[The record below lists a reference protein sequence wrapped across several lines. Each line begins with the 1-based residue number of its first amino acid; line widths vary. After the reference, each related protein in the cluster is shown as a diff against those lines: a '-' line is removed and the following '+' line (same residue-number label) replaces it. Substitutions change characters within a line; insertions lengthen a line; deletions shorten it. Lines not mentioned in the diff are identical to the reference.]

1 MQFYDFIVQYEY
13 NIGTEVFMK
22 KLLNFIFIITLIYFV
37 HLQNIRI
44 ATLEASLTQMEQ
56 VLDTVTSQQTSISLL
71 EDKQNVANILPNVI
85 KSVVGLRVEAT
96 IRQQTWF
103 GERNTRVAGTGSG
116 FFVTNDGYLITNAH
130 VVENAFQNDMSTI
143 TAVLYDGTSLPATI
157 VKFDR
162 NLDLAVLKTNA
173 TVQGARFASSMRLG
187 EPVFAIGF
195 PLGFDLSLSITSGI
209 ISGLNRNLGNNVPH
223 VQTDAAINPGNSGG
237 PLFNMQGEIVG
248 VNTSKIA
255 SAVIEGIGFAIM
267 GETVLEFIADVIN

>member
-1 MQFYDFIVQYEY
+1 
-13 NIGTEVFMK
+13 MK
-22 KLLNFIFIITLIYFV
+22 KLFVIILVASLAFTLY
-37 HLQNIRI
+37 LQHSRI
-44 ATLEASLTQMEQ
+44 ASLEASLTQIQESLTQ
-56 VLDTVTSQQTSISLL
+56 KTTSPNANTTLVPP
-71 EDKQNVANILPNVI
+71 KNVADVSSSVI

-103 GERNTRVAGTGSG
+103 GERNVRSVGTGSG
-116 FFVTNDGYLITNAH
+116 FFVNEEGYLITNAH
-130 VVENAFQNDMSTI
+130 VVENAFENDLSTI
-143 TAVLYDGTSLPATI
+143 TVVRYDGTSQSATI

-162 NLDLAVLKTNA
+162 ELDLALLKIEGEGVA
-173 TVQGARFASSMRLG
+173 VPFAEELRLG

-237 PLFNMQGEIVG
+237 PLFNMRGEIVG

-255 SAVIEGIGFAIM
+255 SDVIEGLGFAIM
-267 GETVLEFIADVIN
+267 AETVVEFIGDVLN